1 MRSCHVNTA
10 VEEGRF
16 RRSRCTEHRTSEREG
31 TAPGGKLE
39 AAGVRREEIAN
50 LFFFS

>member
-10 VEEGRF
+10 VEEGR
-16 RRSRCTEHRTSEREG
+16 SRIMEHRTSEREG